1 MSGTGKLRL
10 EVVLAA
16 IDKATRPIRSVMGS
30 SKGLSKQLRDTCD
43 QLKAVNQAQ
52 AQIQQFRDVSKGAAV
67 TANQMRAAQER
78 VKALKVAMGETLTPS
93 KALTREFEKAK
104 QVASDL
110 KVRHG
115 QLIEKQQRLRD
126 SLKAAGTDT
135 RKLADAQ
142 RTLKGQADSLNQS
155 LQQQQKRLEA
165 VSQKQ
170 KRMSASRASYDQG
183 REMRDRVAGA
193 GAATI
198 GAGTVVGLPI
208 VKMVRDYSSYEDAM
222 LGVAR
227 QVEGARDA
235 NGRLTAT
242 YYEMGDAIKA
252 MSETIP
258 MATTEIAALV
268 EGGARMGVQGKE
280 NLLAFAR
287 TAALAS
293 TAFDLPADQISE
305 DLGKI
310 ANVFKVPIKNISQ
323 LGDVINYLDDNAQSK
338 GADIIDVMQRV
349 AGSVGSMDYK
359 EAAALGSTFLSLG
372 ASSEVAASATKA
384 MVRELAI
391 AEKQPARFRKG
402 LKELGMDAKKVQADM
417 AKDSTGT
424 LLRVMDAVR
433 KLPKAKQMGV
443 LTDLFGKEFGDDA
456 AKLAENLD
464 EYRKQ
469 LALVKDQKASGS
481 MQREGDAKKDT
492 LSAQWQITQNK
503 LFIQSSELG
512 NALRQPLLEVMY
524 GVSGVLKSIGAWTKA
539 NPELTATL
547 VKIAAA
553 ITVAMVA
560 MGGLLVAVAGM
571 LGPFLLS
578 RFVMA
583 RFFIQLTSGLKLL
596 GHFSSVFGIVGR
608 VLMFV
613 GRVAIFSTIGLLG
626 KLGTALGLVG
636 KMVLFI
642 GRAFLFTPLGMMIT
656 VLAGGAYLIW
666 RNWSTLGP
674 MWSKFWSDVG
684 RGANI
689 MWDGIKNAASSAL
702 NAVSSAAS
710 TVWGSIRQAFSGGIM
725 GVSML
730 ILNWSPLGLFYQ
742 AMAAVLSWF
751 GISLPAKFT
760 DFGRNMLQGLVN
772 GITSALGAVKA
783 AITGA
788 GESAVGWFKEKLG
801 IHSPSRVF
809 ASLGGFT
816 MAGLAQGIE
825 GGQGGALGA
834 VMSVAKKLT
843 AAGAGIA
850 FGATSAVAGAAS
862 VAIDHRPPIAAAA
875 PAPTGAGQIIA
886 PTINVYPSPGMN
898 EQKLAELVAREVE
911 KLQRQA
917 AARGR
922 SRLTDKD

>member
-30 SKGLSKQLRDTCD
+30 SKGLAKQLKDTRD

-52 AQIQQFRDVSKGAAV
+52 EQIQQFRDVSKGAAV
-67 TANQMRAAQER
+67 TANQLRAAQER

-93 KALTREFEKAK
+93 KALTREFEKAR
-104 QVASDL
+104 QAASEL

-142 RTLKGQADSLNQS
+142 RTLKSQADSLNQS

-193 GAATI
+193 GAATM

-417 AKDSTGT
+417 AKDSTST
-424 LLRVMDAVR
+424 LLKVMEAVR

-443 LTDLFGKEFGDDA
+443 MVDLFGKEFGDDA

-481 MQREGDAKKDT
+481 MQREGDAKNDT
-492 LSAQWQITQNK
+492 LSANWQKTQNK
-503 LFIQSSELG
+503 LFNQSSELG
-512 NALRQPLLEVMY
+512 KALRQPLMDVMDGVSEVMA
-524 GVSGVLKSIGAWTKA
+524 SIGTWTKA
-539 NPELTATL
+539 NPELAASL
-547 VKIAAA
+547 IKIAAVLA
-553 ITVAMVA
+553 IVLVAS
-560 MGGLLVAVAGM
+560 GGLMVGIAGL
-571 LGPFLLS
+571 LGPILLAK
-578 RFVMA
+578 FAMA
-583 RFFIQLTSGLKLL
+583 GLGIQLTSGI
-596 GHFSSVFGIVGR
+596 GI
-608 VLMFV
+608 M
-613 GRVAIFSTIGLLG
+613 G
-626 KLGTALGLVG
+626 KLGGA
-636 KMVLFI
+636 I
-642 GRAFLFTPLGMMIT
+642 GVVIKAVAWLSRLLLLNPIGIAVT
-656 VLAGGAYLIW
+656 VIAGGAYLIW
-666 RNWSTLGP
+666 RNWDTLGP
-674 MWSKFWSDVG
+674 KFSRLWEGIKS
-684 RGANI
+684 GASR
-689 MWDGIKNAASSAL
+689 MWDGIKGAASSAFS
-702 NAVSSAAS
+702 AVSTAAA
-710 TVWGSIRQAFSGGIM
+710 TVWSSIRQAFSGGIM

-742 AMAAVLSWF
+742 AMAGVLSWF
-751 GISLPAKFT
+751 GISLPARFT

-850 FGATSAVAGAAS
+850 LGATSAVAGAAS

>member
-30 SKGLSKQLRDTCD
+30 SKGLSKQLRDTRD

-104 QVASDL
+104 QAASDL

-417 AKDSTGT
+417 AKDSTST
-424 LLRVMDAVR
+424 LLKVMEAVR

-443 LTDLFGKEFGDDA
+443 MVDLFGKEFGDDA

-481 MQREGDAKKDT
+481 MQREGDAKNDT
-492 LSAQWQITQNK
+492 LSANWQKTQNK
-503 LFIQSSELG
+503 LFNQSSELG
-512 NALRQPLLEVMY
+512 KALRQPLMDVMDGVSEVMA
-524 GVSGVLKSIGAWTKA
+524 SIGSWTKA
-539 NPELTATL
+539 NPELAASL
-547 VKIAAA
+547 IKIAAVLA
-553 ITVAMVA
+553 VVLVASGSLMVGIA
-560 MGGLLVAVAGM
+560 GLLGPILLAKFAMAG
-571 LGPFLLS
+571 LG
-578 RFVMA
+578 
-583 RFFIQLTSGLKLL
+583 IQLTSGI
-596 GHFSSVFGIVGR
+596 GI
-608 VLMFV
+608 M
-613 GRVAIFSTIGLLG
+613 G
-626 KLGTALGLVG
+626 KLGGA
-636 KMVLFI
+636 I
-642 GRAFLFTPLGMMIT
+642 GVVIKAVAWLSRLLLLNPIGIAVT
-656 VLAGGAYLIW
+656 VIAGGAYLIW
-666 RNWSTLGP
+666 RNWDTLGP
-674 MWSKFWSDVG
+674 KFSRLWDGIKS
-684 RGANI
+684 GASR
-689 MWDGIKNAASSAL
+689 MWDGIKGASSSAFS
-702 NAVSSAAS
+702 AVSTAAS
-710 TVWGSIRQAFSGGIM
+710 TVWSSIRQAFSGGIM

-742 AMAAVLSWF
+742 AMAGVLSWF
-751 GISLPAKFT
+751 GISLPARFT

-834 VMSVAKKLT
+834 VMTVAKKLT

-850 FGATSAVAGAAS
+850 LGATSAVAGAAS
-862 VAIDHRPPIAAAA
+862 VAIDHRPPIAAPA

-898 EQKLAELVAREVE
+898 EQKFAELVAREVE

>member
-30 SKGLSKQLRDTCD
+30 SKGLAKQLKDTRD

-52 AQIQQFRDVSKGAAV
+52 EQIQQFRDVSKGAAV
-67 TANQMRAAQER
+67 TANQLRVAQER

-93 KALTREFEKAK
+93 KALTREFEKAR
-104 QVASDL
+104 QAASEL

-142 RTLKGQADSLNQS
+142 RTLKSQADSLNQS

-193 GAATI
+193 GAATM

-424 LLRVMDAVR
+424 LLKVMEAVR

-443 LTDLFGKEFGDDA
+443 MVDLFGKEFGDDA

-481 MQREGDAKKDT
+481 MQREGDAKNDT
-492 LSAQWQITQNK
+492 LSANWQKTQNK
-503 LFIQSSELG
+503 LFNQSSELG
-512 NALRQPLLEVMY
+512 KALRQPLMDVMDGVSEVMA
-524 GVSGVLKSIGAWTKA
+524 SIGTWTKA
-539 NPELTATL
+539 NPELAASL
-547 VKIAAA
+547 IKIAAVLA
-553 ITVAMVA
+553 IVLVAS
-560 MGGLLVAVAGM
+560 GGLMVGIAGL
-571 LGPFLLS
+571 LGPILLAK
-578 RFVMA
+578 FAMA
-583 RFFIQLTSGLKLL
+583 GLGIQLTSGI
-596 GHFSSVFGIVGR
+596 GI
-608 VLMFV
+608 M
-613 GRVAIFSTIGLLG
+613 G
-626 KLGTALGLVG
+626 KLGGA
-636 KMVLFI
+636 I
-642 GRAFLFTPLGMMIT
+642 GVVIKAVAWLSRLLLLNPIGIAVT
-656 VLAGGAYLIW
+656 VIAGGAYLIW
-666 RNWSTLGP
+666 RNWDTLGP
-674 MWSKFWSDVG
+674 KFSRLWEGIKS
-684 RGANI
+684 GASR
-689 MWDGIKNAASSAL
+689 MWDGIKGAASSAFS
-702 NAVSSAAS
+702 AVSTAAA
-710 TVWGSIRQAFSGGIM
+710 TVWSSIRQAFSGGIM

-742 AMAAVLSWF
+742 AMAGVLSWF
-751 GISLPAKFT
+751 GISLPARFT

-850 FGATSAVAGAAS
+850 LGATSAVAGAAS

-875 PAPTGAGQIIA
+875 PATSGAGQIIA

>member
-30 SKGLSKQLRDTCD
+30 SKGLSKQLRDTRD

-193 GAATI
+193 GAATM

-424 LLRVMDAVR
+424 LLRVMEAVR

-443 LTDLFGKEFGDDA
+443 MVDLFGKEFGDDA

-469 LALVKDQKASGS
+469 LALVKDQKAAGS
-481 MQREGDAKKDT
+481 MQREGDAKNDT
-492 LSAQWQITQNK
+492 LSADWQKTQNK
-503 LFIQSSELG
+503 LFNQSSEMG
-512 NALRQPLLEVMY
+512 KALRQPLMDVMDGVSEVMA
-524 GVSGVLKSIGAWTKA
+524 SIGSWTKA
-539 NPELTATL
+539 NPELAASL
-547 VKIAAA
+547 IKIAAVLA
-553 ITVAMVA
+553 VVLVASGSLMVGIA
-560 MGGLLVAVAGM
+560 GLLGPILLAKFAMAG
-571 LGPFLLS
+571 LG
-578 RFVMA
+578 
-583 RFFIQLTSGLKLL
+583 IQLTSGI
-596 GHFSSVFGIVGR
+596 GI
-608 VLMFV
+608 M
-613 GRVAIFSTIGLLG
+613 G
-626 KLGTALGLVG
+626 KLGGA
-636 KMVLFI
+636 I
-642 GRAFLFTPLGMMIT
+642 GVVIKAVAWLSRLLLLNPIGIAVT
-656 VLAGGAYLIW
+656 VIAGGAYLIW
-666 RNWSTLGP
+666 RNWDTLGP
-674 MWSKFWSDVG
+674 KFSRLWEGIKS
-684 RGANI
+684 GASR
-689 MWDGIKNAASSAL
+689 MWDGIKGAASSAFS
-702 NAVSSAAS
+702 AVSTAAS
-710 TVWGSIRQAFSGGIM
+710 AVWSSIRQAFSGGIM

-742 AMAAVLSWF
+742 AMAGVLSWF
-751 GISLPAKFT
+751 GISLPARFT

-809 ASLGGFT
+809 ASLGSFT

-850 FGATSAVAGAAS
+850 LGATSAVAGAAS